1 MHAVA
6 PRRREA
12 CQPAPPRQDSGDANT
27 ECGVVDLETDLVVAG
42 SGAAGC
48 GAALAGVL
56 RGLSVVMVEKSQKLG
71 GATAASLGGLWVPDN
86 HLLAEAGLSDS
97 LDAARAYMT
106 FLGGG
111 YALAPMLEAYLRH
124 SQVALRDFATR
135 VPFRLLRGLPDHYYP
150 QAEGSAADGRMV
162 EAMPITR
169 EAIAPWGDRLEE
181 GVHNE
186 AGVSWGD
193 AIAWGGLG
201 ARQRWPE
208 EEIEARR
215 NRRLLAAG
223 PALVGQ
229 FLRAL
234 MDAQVPIL
242 AGFRAEELLTQD
254 GRVAGIA
261 GMQDGKAARIVA
273 RRGVVLAT
281 GGYEGSPDLVNRFEG
296 LPDWQNIFPRSIE
309 GDGLVMGSEL
319 GAAVWRVPNNLAMLV
334 GYGIPEPDDPGQTV
348 FFSAGLRG
356 LSYPHSIVVNDQAR
370 RFCDESQFQHVV
382 SALTRFDLAR
392 HRHPNLPAWMIF
404 DGQYLSRYSFARR
417 PPGEALPDWVMRA
430 GTLAELAAMLGL
442 DPAELTASVARFND
456 GAARGEDAEHG
467 RGSSA
472 FARSTAGDPHAAH
485 PNLGTIAEPPFCAMR
500 LKLGGIS
507 AAGLLTDRDARVQH
521 VRGRPIPGL
530 YACGNAAAPTESG
543 AGYQAGMSLMRGLTF
558 GWLAARH
565 AAS

>member
-1 MHAVA
+1 
-6 PRRREA
+6 
-12 CQPAPPRQDSGDANT
+12 
-27 ECGVVDLETDLVVAG
+27 VDIETDLVVVG

-48 GAALAGVL
+48 GAALAAVL
-56 RGLSVVMVEKSQKLG
+56 RGLRVVLLEKSAKLG

-86 HLLAEAGLSDS
+86 HLMADAGLSDS
-97 LDAARAYMT
+97 LDAARRYAT
-106 FLGGG
+106 FIGGG
-111 YALAPMLEAYLRH
+111 YALPPMVDAYLDNSH
-124 SQVALRDFATR
+124 VALRDFATR

-150 QAEGSAADGRMV
+150 QAEGSSADGRMV

-169 EAIAPWGDRLEE
+169 DAIAPWGDRLEE

-208 EEIEARR
+208 HEIVARR
-215 NRRLLAAG
+215 EGRLLAAG

-234 MDAQVPIL
+234 MDSQVPIL
-242 AGFRAEELLTQD
+242 AGFRADQLLTQD
-254 GRVAGIA
+254 GRVTGLAGT
-261 GMQDGKAARIVA
+261 QDGKPLRILA

-296 LPDWQNIFPRSIE
+296 LPDWMNIFPRSVE
-309 GDGLVMGSEL
+309 GDGMLMGTEI
-319 GAAVWRVPNNLAMLV
+319 GAATWRVPNNLAMLV
-334 GYGIPEPDDPGQTV
+334 GYGIPSPDDPDERV

-356 LSYPHSIVVNDQAR
+356 LSYPHSIVVNDRAS

-382 SALTRFDLAR
+382 AALTRFDLAK

-404 DGQYLSRYSFARR
+404 DGQYLRRYSFARR
-417 PPGEALPDWVMRA
+417 PPGAALPDWVTRA
-430 GTLAELAAMLGL
+430 DSLDALAAAIGL
-442 DPAELTASVARFND
+442 DPAALAASVSQFNA
-456 GAARGEDAEHG
+456 GAARGEDPDHG

-485 PNLGTIAEPPFCAMR
+485 PNLGTIAEPPFCAVR
-500 LKLGGIS
+500 LKLGAIS
-507 AAGLLTDRDARVQH
+507 SAGLLTDTDARVQH

-530 YACGNAAAPTESG
+530 YACGNTAAPTESG

-565 AAS
+565 AAG

>member
-1 MHAVA
+1 MQA
-6 PRRREA
+6 
-12 CQPAPPRQDSGDANT
+12 DF
-27 ECGVVDLETDLVVAG
+27 VVLG

-48 GAALAGVL
+48 GAALAAVA
-56 RGLSVVMVEKSQKLG
+56 RGLSVIVVEKSERLG
-71 GATAASLGGLWVPDN
+71 GATASSLGGLWVPGN
-86 HLLAEAGLSDS
+86 HLAGLD
-97 LDAARAYMT
+97 DVEPARRYMR

-111 YALAPMLEAYLRH
+111 YALPAMMEAYLAAAPA
-124 SQVALRDFATR
+124 ALRDFAEAG
-135 VPFRLLRGLPDHYYP
+135 VPFRLLRGLPDHYFP
-150 QAEGSAADGRMV
+150 TAEGSVADGRMV
-162 EAMPITR
+162 EAMPLPR
-169 EAIAPWGDRLEE
+169 AALGEWAERLEE
-181 GVHNE
+181 GHYNE

-201 ARQRWPE
+201 ARQHWPE

-215 NRRLLAAG
+215 QRGLLAAG

-229 FLRAL
+229 FLLKL
-234 MDAQVPIL
+234 MAAQVPIL
-242 AGFRAEELLTQD
+242 VGFRAERVVVEG
-254 GRVAGIA
+254 GRVIGV
-261 GMQDGKAARIVA
+261 DGPLRIRA

-281 GGYEGSPDLVNRFEG
+281 GGYEGNPEIVNRFEG
-296 LPDWQNIFPRSIE
+296 LPDWMNIFPRSIE
-309 GDGLVMGSEL
+309 GDGLTMGSEL

-334 GYGIPEPDDPGQTV
+334 GYAIPAPDGIGEV

-382 SALTRFDLAR
+382 AGLTRFDLGA
-392 HRHPNLPAWMIF
+392 HRHPNLPAWMLF
-404 DGQYLSRYSFARR
+404 DAQYLRRYSFARR
-417 PPGEALPDWVMRA
+417 APGAALPDWVMRA
-430 GTLAELAAMLGL
+430 DSLADLAGKLGL
-442 DPAELTASVARFND
+442 DASALADTVARFNA

-485 PNLGTIAEPPFCAMR
+485 PNLGTLAEPPFCAVR
-500 LKLGGIS
+500 IRLGGIS
-507 AAGLLTDRDARVQH
+507 AAGLLTDTEARVQH

-543 AGYQAGMSLMRGLTF
+543 AGYQAGISLMRGLAF

-565 AAS
+565 AAMDAAVASP

>member
-1 MHAVA
+1 M
-6 PRRREA
+6 EI
-12 CQPAPPRQDSGDANT
+12 
-27 ECGVVDLETDLVVAG
+27 ETDLVVAG

-56 RGLSVVMVEKSQKLG
+56 RGLRVVMVEKSRKLG
-71 GATAASLGGLWVPDN
+71 GATAASLGGLWVPGN
-86 HLLAEAGLSDS
+86 HLMAEAGLTDS
-97 LDAARAYMT
+97 LDAARTYAT

-111 YALAPMLEAYLRH
+111 YALPAMVDAFLQNSH
-124 SQVALRDFATR
+124 VALRDFATR

-150 QAEGSAADGRMV
+150 QAEGSSADGRMV
-162 EAMPITR
+162 EAMPIAR
-169 EAIAPWGDRLEE
+169 DAIAPWGDRLEE

-201 ARQRWPE
+201 ARQHWPE
-208 EEIEARR
+208 EEIAGRR
-215 NRRLLAAG
+215 ERRLLAAG

-234 MDAQVPIL
+234 IDAQVPIL
-242 AGFRAEELLTQD
+242 AGFRADELLTTD
-254 GRVAGIA
+254 GRVTGIR
-261 GMQDGKAARIVA
+261 GTQDGKPVRIVA

-281 GGYEGSPDLVNRFEG
+281 GGYEGNPDLVNRFEG
-296 LPDWQNIFPRSIE
+296 LPDWMNIFPRSVE
-309 GDGLVMGSEL
+309 GDGMTMGTEI
-319 GAAVWRVPNNLAMLV
+319 GAATWRVPNNLAMLV
-334 GYGIPEPDDPGQTV
+334 GYGIPSPDDPNERV

-356 LSYPHSIVVNDQAR
+356 LSYPHSIVVNDQAQ
-370 RFCDESQFQHVV
+370 RFCDESQFQRVV
-382 SALTRFDLAR
+382 AALTRFDLAT

-404 DGQYLSRYSFARR
+404 DGQYCRRYSFARR
-417 PPGEALPDWVMRA
+417 PPGALLPDWVTRA
-430 GTLAELAAMLGL
+430 DSLDALAAGIGL
-442 DPAELTASVARFND
+442 DPATLAASVARFND
-456 GAARGEDAEHG
+456 GAARGEDPDHG

-485 PNLGTIAEPPFCAMR
+485 PNLGTIAEPPFCAVR
-500 LKLGGIS
+500 LKLGAIS
-507 AAGLLTDRDARVQH
+507 SAGLLTDTDARVQH

-530 YACGNAAAPTESG
+530 YACGNTAAPTESG